1 MDIAL
6 VRVDNRLVHGQILE
20 AWVPYTRSSIIVIV
34 DDQVAGDL
42 FRETVI
48 RMAVPREVELIISN
62 VEDFAKNYTYSVGQG
77 KKKAIVLFSSI
88 GDALRAYQGGF
99 VFDRL
104 NIGNVYSEECLKQCS
119 PSVML
124 DAEDVKTI
132 RTFVEEGVQ
141 IDVRC
146 VPREKPIDIRKML
159 TMIGA

>member
-20 AWVPYTRSSIIVIV
+20 SWIPFTKSSTIVIV
-34 DDQVAGDL
+34 DDHVASDL

-48 RMAVPREVELIISN
+48 KMAVPREIEVIISN
-62 VEDFAKNYTYSVGQG
+62 VDDFADSFEYQQG
-77 KKKAIVLFSSI
+77 RGKKAIVLFSSI
-88 GDALRAYQGGF
+88 TDALRAFQGGF

-104 NIGNVYSEECLKQCS
+104 NIGNVYSEECLKQCT

-124 DAEDVKTI
+124 DAEDVRTI
-132 RTFVEEGVQ
+132 RVLMAEGVH

-146 VPREKPIDIRKML
+146 VPREKPIDILKMI

>member
-20 AWVPYTRSSIIVIV
+20 AWVPFTKSSTIVIV
-34 DDQVAGDL
+34 DDHVASDL

-48 RMAVPREVELIISN
+48 KMAVPREIEVIISN
-62 VEDFAKNYTYSVGQG
+62 VEDFANSYKYTRGHG
-77 KKKAIVLFSSI
+77 RKAIVLFSSI
-88 GDALRAYQGGF
+88 ADALRAFQGGF
-99 VFDRL
+99 AFDRL

-124 DAEDVKTI
+124 DEEDVKTI
-132 RTFVEEGVQ
+132 RTLLDEGVN

-146 VPREKPIDIRKML
+146 VPREKPIDMRKML